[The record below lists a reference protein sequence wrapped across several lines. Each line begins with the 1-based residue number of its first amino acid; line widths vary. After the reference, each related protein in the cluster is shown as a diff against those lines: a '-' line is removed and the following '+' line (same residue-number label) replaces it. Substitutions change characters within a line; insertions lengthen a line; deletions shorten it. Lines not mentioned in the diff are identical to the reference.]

1 MLTVLLQPVALASLH
16 AAPALAASAFASETL
31 IGLAI
36 GLGVAI
42 LVGAAETAGDVMAVQ
57 MGLSGAA
64 LLDPLDTTQAPV
76 LGTFTRLF
84 ATTLL
89 LSLNFHYVMFGA
101 LADSTERFP
110 VGAPVSLQGGTLAV
124 LQLGSTLFV
133 LGVRFAA
140 PVIVAV
146 MIANVALA
154 VLGRAAPQLN
164 ILTVAFPLQIT
175 IGLFALLAALPAMA
189 RFFAGWTGTYND
201 MMTHV
206 ASGLPARW
214 LTSENPDDGR
224 RKRTGKDEA
233 ATPENARRRWT
244 RGGSP
249 FRRTPECG
257 VPARGCVR
265 RQLRRADR
273 VDARHEPVRVR
284 PARHR
289 RRGGSPAHCSTC
301 SRAPGASSCSS

>member
-1 MLTVLLQPVALASLH
+1 MQAAQVAAFDPFAPGSATTLVLFGTRIGGMMLVAPAFSATTIPRTVRVGLLVMLTVLLQPVALASLH
-16 AAPALAASAFASETL
+16 AAPALSAQAFASETL
-31 IGLAI
+31 IGFAI

-42 LVGAAETAGDVMAVQ
+42 LVGAAEAAGDVMAVQ

-110 VGAPVSLQGGTLAV
+110 VGAPVSLQGGALAV
-124 LQLGSTLFV
+124 LQLGGTLFV

-175 IGLFALLAALPAMA
+175 IGLLALLAALPAMA
-189 RFFAGWTGTYND
+189 RFFAGWSGTYND

-206 ASGLPARW
+206 AGGLAGA
-214 LTSENPDDGR
+214 L
-224 RKRTGKDEA
+224 
-233 ATPENARRRWT
+233 
-244 RGGSP
+244 
-249 FRRTPECG
+249 
-257 VPARGCVR
+257 
-265 RQLRRADR
+265 
-273 VDARHEPVRVR
+273 
-284 PARHR
+284 
-289 RRGGSPAHCSTC
+289 AH
-301 SRAPGASSCSS
+301 